1 MTRTTIVIPCY
12 NEADRLDLS
21 RFLDFA
27 NRSNHLQLLF
37 VNDGSTDDTHKLL
50 EHMQLAAPAKI
61 SVLDQPVNGGK
72 AEAVRAGMLQASR
85 DNSGEEHYI
94 GYWDADLATP
104 LDAIEE
110 FERVLDQNDHLSLVM
125 GSRIKLLGRKID
137 RKGSRHLIG
146 RAFATVAS
154 TMLGLGVYDT
164 QCGAKLFRVSSP
176 IQALFEKPFRSKW
189 IFDVEILARMIQLG
203 RARLLPPIEES
214 VAELPLQSWLDV
226 DGSKLKGRDF
236 LKAAFELLRIYQT
249 YRSRRASY
257 DWMPD
262 AIIPAAHL
270 FERREA
276 KTGSKEVAG
285 SDRRAA

>member
-12 NEADRLDLS
+12 NEAQRLDLPQ
-21 RFLDFA
+21 FLDFA
-27 NRSNHLQLLF
+27 GGSDHLQLLF
-37 VNDGSTDDTHKLL
+37 VNDGSTDRTLELL
-50 EHMQLAAPAKI
+50 NQMQQALPAKI
-61 SVLDQPVNGGK
+61 SVLDQPSNGGK
-72 AEAVRAGMLQASR
+72 AEAVRSGMLQASR
-85 DNSGEEHYI
+85 KQTGDEHYI

-104 LDAIEE
+104 LDAIAE

-125 GSRIKLLGRKID
+125 GSRIKLLGRRID

-154 TMLGLGVYDT
+154 MMLGLGVYDT

-176 IQALFEKPFRSKW
+176 IEALFEKPFRSKW
-189 IFDVEILARMIQLG
+189 IFDVEIMARLIQLG
-203 RARLLPPIEES
+203 QARFLPPIEES
-214 VAELPLQSWLDV
+214 VAELPLQSWVDV

-236 LKAAFELLRIYQT
+236 VKAAFELLGIYRT
-249 YRSRRASY
+249 YRVGRRND

-276 KTGSKEVAG
+276 KTGSKDVAG
-285 SDRRAA
+285 RDRRAA